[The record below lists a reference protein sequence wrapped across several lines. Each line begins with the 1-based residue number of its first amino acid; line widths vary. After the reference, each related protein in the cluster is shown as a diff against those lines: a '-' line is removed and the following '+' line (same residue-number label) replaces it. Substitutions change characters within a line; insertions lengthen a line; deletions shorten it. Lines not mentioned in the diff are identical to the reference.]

1 MRSMSI
7 HIRPEETWDC
17 EAVSRIEYA
26 AFLNHPAHP
35 PGAEPTEHRIVERLR
50 AAGDLALSLVAED
63 DPGGGAGNAAR
74 SEAGGGAGHGSGG
87 AGLVGHLALSP
98 ASVGEEQEGWY
109 LLGPVGVLPE
119 RQGQG
124 IGSALVREAL
134 RVLSAA
140 GARGVVLVGDPA
152 YYARFGFRTCD
163 RLEYPGVPGQYVLAL
178 TLRGGDPAG
187 AIAAHP
193 AFGG

>member
-1 MRSMSI
+1 MRIKSI
-7 HIRPEETWDC
+7 HIRPEEAWDR

-26 AFLNHPAHP
+26 AFKNHPMHP

-50 AAGDLALSLVAED
+50 EAGALALSLVAQD
-63 DPGGGAGNAAR
+63 GGVDGGN
-74 SEAGGGAGHGSGG
+74 SE

-98 ASVGEEQEGWY
+98 APVGEEAEDWY

-124 IGSALVREAL
+124 IGSALIREAL
-134 RVLSAA
+134 RVLTDA
-140 GARGVVLVGDPA
+140 GARGVVLVGDPGF
-152 YYARFGFRTCD
+152 YARFGFRTYD
-163 RLEYPGVPGQYVLAL
+163 KLEYPGVPNQYVLAL
-178 TLRGGDPAG
+178 TLRGEDPVG

-193 AFGG
+193 AFHG

>member
-1 MRSMSI
+1 MRIKSI

-26 AFLNHPAHP
+26 AFKDHPMHP

-50 AAGDLALSLVAED
+50 EAGALALSLVAED
-63 DPGGGAGNAAR
+63 
-74 SEAGGGAGHGSGG
+74 HSG
-87 AGLVGHLALSP
+87 LQGHLALSP
-98 ASVGEEQEGWY
+98 APVGHEAEDWY

-124 IGSALVREAL
+124 IGSALIREAL
-134 RVLSAA
+134 RVLTDA
-140 GARGVVLVGDPA
+140 GARGVVLVGNPGF
-152 YYARFGFRTCD
+152 YARFGFRTYEK
-163 RLEYPGVPGQYVLAL
+163 LEYPDVPNQYVLAL
-178 TLRGGDPAG
+178 TLRGNDPVG

-193 AFGG
+193 AFQG